1 MAASWE
7 AQRKEERKQREMLME
22 HWLRHF
28 CEVESE
34 RRQLLLWLREEG
46 ERLKR
51 GDFSNAVKA
60 ASLGMR
66 HVNKLPEE
74 EKTTFKAKLRFR
86 RALAQRAGPQAEETP
101 GQEDENEQ
109 FEASEALSAR
119 QEMFAECARTFTS
132 SERSRAK
139 DQEIRELERKL
150 SEANRRNEQLEGQ
163 AQLAARQKELLAE
176 QQAEVD
182 DLQQQLLQ
190 SKHRAEQMEA
200 DALEALTA
208 ERRMKLEA
216 REQAQLVANQSE
228 QMAHQ
233 HAEEMAQQAA
243 TLAEL
248 HARLAVQQQ
257 AESMRQAWGNGSGPV
272 AWAAP
277 SFTEAL
283 RDHKVQLVA
292 NQSEQMAHQ
301 HAEEMAQQAA
311 TLAELHARLAV
322 QQQAE
327 SMRQAWGNGS
337 GPVAWAAPSFT
348 EALRDHKDDDD
359 WSATK
364 CRRRSRMASYETFA
378 GDWAAGQ
385 SFIPGKRKRLNAV
398 AILLNAFV
406 PSLAFALTTGV
417 FGFSVHYEQPH
428 MAWLIL
434 ALALFISFTSAS
446 TRRRVGHHVRSI
458 YLIQMLMMNSKQAI
472 TAGYFLS
479 FQTLQRSM
487 HIMKLP
493 PPPSW

>member
-283 RDHKVQLVA
+283 RDHK
-292 NQSEQMAHQ
+292 
-301 HAEEMAQQAA
+301 
-311 TLAELHARLAV
+311 
-322 QQQAE
+322 
-327 SMRQAWGNGS
+327 
-337 GPVAWAAPSFT
+337 
-348 EALRDHKDDDD
+348 DDDD